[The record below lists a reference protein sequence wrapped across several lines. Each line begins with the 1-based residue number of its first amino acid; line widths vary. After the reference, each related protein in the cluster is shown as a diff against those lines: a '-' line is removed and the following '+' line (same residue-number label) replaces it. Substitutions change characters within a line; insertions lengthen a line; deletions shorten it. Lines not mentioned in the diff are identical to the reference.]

1 MHRILTITLGALT
14 LAACASTYDKSAVPA
29 ATTAMRQASDRCT
42 AGRAAQELKSYAALE
57 ACSLAAQRTFLT
69 SINLKNMDA
78 FEEYAAAMQSL
89 ANDRDAGRVTD
100 RQVRSSAEA
109 ILRRFIVD
117 CGCRPGDMPRGIVD
131 VSGRFGPQPWL
142 GTMGPSPVYNIL
154 GTRMD

>member
-1 MHRILTITLGALT
+1 MRRILTVTLCALT
-14 LAACASTYDKSAVPA
+14 LAGCAGTYDRSAVPG

-42 AGRAAQELKSYAALE
+42 AGRAAQELKSYSALE
-57 ACSLAAQRTFLT
+57 ACSLAAQRTFVT

-89 ANDRDAGRVTD
+89 ADDRDAGRVTD
-100 RQVRSSAEA
+100 RQVRSSADA

-117 CGCRPGDMPRGIVD
+117 CGCRSGDMPRGIVD

-142 GTMGPSPVYNIL
+142 GNMGPSPVYNIL
-154 GTRMD
+154 GMRIY